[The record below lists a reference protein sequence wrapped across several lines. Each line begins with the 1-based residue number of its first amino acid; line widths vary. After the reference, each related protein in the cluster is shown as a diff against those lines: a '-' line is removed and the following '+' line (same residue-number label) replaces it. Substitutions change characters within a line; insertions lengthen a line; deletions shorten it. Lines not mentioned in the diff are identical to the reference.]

1 MINLLP
7 PIHKEELKQQERTR
21 LVVILGTLVFLFL
34 LSLTLLL
41 VAIWVYIT
49 GQLQGQEIVQERYE
63 ESSVQQRMVASE
75 LRKLNFDVTNVAN
88 IQQEQVSFSAVLER
102 LSVALPS
109 EFYITSLIL
118 SNGNLSL
125 IGFAPTRDALL
136 AFRGILEKDT
146 MFSNITIPPSV
157 WIVAEDVIFSL
168 EAKVTMNK

>member
-7 PIHKEELKQQERTR
+7 SIHKEGLKQQERTR

-49 GQLQGQEIVQERYE
+49 GQLQGQEIAQERYE
-63 ESSVQQRMVASE
+63 ESSLQQRMVASE
-75 LRKLNFDVTNVAN
+75 LRKLNFDVTNVAS
-88 IQQEQVSFSAVLER
+88 IQQEQTFLSIVLER
-102 LSVALPS
+102 ISVALPS
-109 EFYITSLIL
+109 EFYITSLTL

-125 IGFAPTRDALL
+125 AGFAPTRDALDT
-136 AFRGILEKDT
+136 FRNVLEEDAI
-146 MFSNITIPPSV
+146 FSDIIIPQSV
-157 WIVAEDVIFSL
+157 WSIAKDVIFSL